1 MQKSSNAFCY
11 STDKNEYMYL
21 VNMDY
26 GSFKHS
32 LDVDKIRIKISLH
45 IIRAS
50 LIEKCILAPVAQHCV
65 IKHSAMMKCSVFA

>member
-11 STDKNEYMYL
+11 STDKNEYRYL
-21 VNMDY
+21 INIDY

-32 LDVDKIRIKISLH
+32 VDVDKIRIKTSLH
-45 IIRAS
+45 IITAS
-50 LIEKCILAPVAQHCV
+50 LIEKCILATVAQRCI